1 MVIDQRLFSI
11 LGWLALVT
19 LVLAVYNQVNQL
31 GYTFFRPRLYLL
43 NDAWGQRYA
52 RYGQEGFENATTE
65 QDNKQKEDVMGVI
78 GDAGEAAPASASYLL
93 AADVFHATPS
103 AAGLTAKTCFKTDY
117 EANTNLV
124 GNYIQ
129 QTNNYPH
136 RRPDS
141 CSAPRTEMV
150 NSFYD
155 I

>member
-1 MVIDQRLFSI
+1 M
-11 LGWLALVT
+11 
-19 LVLAVYNQVNQL
+19 NQL
-31 GYTFFRPRLYLL
+31 GLTFFRPRLYLL

-52 RYGQEGFENATTE
+52 RYGQEGFTNTT
-65 QDNKQKEDVMGVI
+65 DKKQKEDVMGVI
-78 GDAGEAAPASASYLL
+78 GDAGEAAPATASYLL
-93 AADVFHATPS
+93 AADVFQ
-103 AAGLTAKTCFKTDY
+103 AAEKANGGLTAKTCFKTDY

-150 NSFYD
+150 NSFYQV
-155 I
+155 